1 MGIIDVTLY
10 VYAMRIGVNDIEG
23 KTLSAR
29 LCLLEHLGKL
39 SFFVQRTT
47 SLAERC
53 LCFCV
58 FELHTEAKSAVAAC

>member
-39 SFFVQRTT
+39 SVLFREQLR
-47 SLAERC
+47 
-53 LCFCV
+53 
-58 FELHTEAKSAVAAC
+58 